1 MPTITYIQPDGEPV
15 TVESEEGMSVMET
28 ATSNSV
34 DGIIGECGGNASC
47 GTCHVYVDLEW
58 LDRLDS
64 IGGAEEEMLEFV
76 AEARESNSRLGCQI
90 PLVDRISGIS
100 VTVPASQI

>member
-15 TVESEEGMSVMET
+15 TIEGDEGASLMET
-28 ATSNSV
+28 ATAHSV

-47 GTCHVYVDLEW
+47 GTCHVYVAPEW
-58 LDRLDS
+58 LARLVPISDD
-64 IGGAEEEMLEFV
+64 EESMLEFV
-76 AEARESNSRLGCQI
+76 AEPREGNSRLGCQ
-90 PLVDRISGIS
+90 LRLCNEISGMS